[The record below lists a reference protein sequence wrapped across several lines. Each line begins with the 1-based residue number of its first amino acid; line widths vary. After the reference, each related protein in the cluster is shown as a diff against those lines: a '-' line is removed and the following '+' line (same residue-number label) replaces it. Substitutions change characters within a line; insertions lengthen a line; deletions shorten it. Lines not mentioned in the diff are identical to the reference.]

1 MWYSFIVNTICSIFI
16 IFIIHQLWE
25 YCKINYTTPK
35 IKNVFDIKESK
46 YRQMVEDM
54 ESRTPT
60 VATKPPPRN
69 PNEFLL
75 PDEKEWINSELTA
88 FIHTI

>member
-1 MWYSFIVNTICSIFI
+1 MWYSFIVNTFFSVFI

-35 IKNVFDIKESK
+35 TKNVFDIKESK

-54 ESRTPT
+54 ETRSVSTPPS
-60 VATKPPPRN
+60 PPKQ
-69 PNEFLL
+69 PNDFL
-75 PDEKEWINSELTA
+75 PPEEKEWINSELAA
-88 FIHTI
+88 FINTI

>member
-1 MWYSFIVNTICSIFI
+1 MWYSFIINTIFSVFI

-35 IKNVFDIKESK
+35 TKNIFDIKESK

-54 ESRTPT
+54 EMRVTSIPQKRPDDDFLE
-60 VATKPPPRN
+60 
-69 PNEFLL
+69 PN
-75 PDEKEWINSELTA
+75 EKEWINNELTA
-88 FIHTI
+88 FINTI